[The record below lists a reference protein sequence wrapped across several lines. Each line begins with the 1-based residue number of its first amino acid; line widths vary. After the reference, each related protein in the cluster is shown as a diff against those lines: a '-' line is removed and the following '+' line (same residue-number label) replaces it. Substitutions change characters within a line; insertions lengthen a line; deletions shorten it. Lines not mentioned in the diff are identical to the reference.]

1 VSSSVIFSWLS
12 LSLSLSLSL
21 QGLLVATGGF
31 SIRFPEI
38 ARLGTEEVVSKGV
51 SGNFFSFL
59 AIFGTM
65 SASFDFFFGIL
76 LPCFPLS
83 QASQRE
89 FGVAGGSLLSY
100 KLWRSLKTYVCMF
113 FCFVTCFCKKNSC
126 LYSSVVVFLISSG
139 FSASSP
145 EL

>member
-12 LSLSLSLSL
+12 LSLSLSL
-21 QGLLVATGGF
+21 QGLLLATGGF

-51 SGNFFSFL
+51 SGNFFFLPRNFRNNERQFRFFSF
-59 AIFGTM
+59 GV
-65 SASFDFFFGIL
+65 L

-89 FGVAGGSLLSY
+89 FGVAGGGFLCY

-113 FCFVTCFCKKNSC
+113 FCFVT
-126 LYSSVVVFLISSG
+126 LL
-139 FSASSP
+139 
-145 EL
+145 L